1 MGVHYFYTWVTRR
14 YPLFKKLYDPEIIP
28 AIDNFFIDLN
38 GVLYRCAKDDK
49 ALFRDI
55 LKGKNFGEIFASI
68 FNYINFL
75 VNHTRPRKRIY
86 IAIDGVAPR
95 AKMNNQRQR
104 RYHSARANKSLNDFL
119 TNELQTDPGVVS
131 FKNNSI
137 SPGTD
142 FMMDLID
149 HVKFFVQR
157 KIHEDD
163 NWKGIEVIFSGGD
176 IPGEGEHK
184 IMDWLRGWKQSPDY
198 DINESHCVY
207 SNDADLIF
215 LGLSLHL
222 PKMLIL
228 REVHKFSDN
237 PVNSATKRTTEE
249 PQIELLFINIL
260 REYMELEYA
269 KDKEKY
275 THEFDLERVIDDFIL
290 IAYFIGNDFLHQL
303 YCMSTKKGNFDEMIE
318 IFKSTLPNLG
328 GYLSDKGRINWT
340 NFGKFLQ
347 KIMPLE
353 VKMIETT
360 LEQMTEYLKETKESK
375 QSLFNS
381 ERDRRQRDFEEEE
394 DHTVTKNSVTT
405 MDEEEDDE
413 TGKNKT
419 RGAVAAPAD
428 EDDEE
433 DDEED
438 QHEFHEDLKAQIQ
451 HDDALK
457 KLDKNYELEFQL
469 NYTKINNE
477 VHFIADILSGLRSND
492 PKKIQEKKLMFYKK
506 FFKLGSLAGVD
517 QVCMD
522 YMKGMQFVMHYYF
535 HGCPSWDYYYP
546 YFMSPFLSDLIEVVN
561 QHANDVRITFDR
573 AGPYKPFDQLA
584 YILPRASMGLL
595 PDEYSRVLLSDP
607 RTEKYYPAKMEDF
620 EPFDGIHDYQWIAKL
635 ELFNDKDMNAVLK
648 TIDDSKFTHKEKR
661 RNSQATPQIFRY
673 NAKAP
678 AVAVKSIIQG
688 LNDFT
693 EHIDVL
699 EVDLEKMYP
708 FDESK
713 MDYKMDG
720 LNPDDGFPSL
730 KIVDGV
736 TGSLS
741 AVSRKAKYRKFILKI
756 NPDTAKPDR
765 TRNGLKGFVFYDYPF
780 KKVAYVNT
788 EVTAEGNYTTGN
800 LESKIVGDIAYQKNV
815 QPNRLHDVY
824 KVVQDDSTEQ
834 LYREKGI
841 DFCVRG
847 DRESYYEIEYRKSTW
862 RTVLDAQRKLIYDF
876 DYVQEIYPHGL
887 LFPFDMKT
895 YQGLQT
901 QLRFPKHEDE
911 LFRPGNTAV
920 NLYNGDVFTIKET
933 SKSNITVSGVV
944 TKPNQYPSR
953 QVVEQKKLLD
963 QHWRLIDKSFL
974 KELGLQE
981 SEILVLYGIMDSV
994 VIRTDS
1000 SKTSSLILG
1009 QMFDIGLRM
1018 FKALGV
1024 VESKLQIV
1032 VDLVK

>member
-55 LKGKNFGEIFASI
+55 LKGKNFGEIFAAI

-119 TNELQTDPGVVS
+119 TDELQTDPGVVS

-198 DINESHCVY
+198 DINESHCIY

-237 PVNSATKRTTEE
+237 PVNSATKRTSEE
-249 PQIELLFINIL
+249 PQIELLFINLL
-260 REYMELEYA
+260 REYMELEYN
-269 KDKEKY
+269 KDKDRY
-275 THEFDLERVIDDFIL
+275 NHQFDIERVIDDFIL

-318 IFKSTLPNLG
+318 IFKTTLPGLG
-328 GYLSDKGRINWT
+328 GYLSDKGRINWP
-340 NFGKFLQ
+340 NFAKFLQ

-353 VKMIETT
+353 IKMIETT
-360 LEQMTEYLKETKESK
+360 LEQMREYLEETKKSK
-375 QSLFNS
+375 QSLFNDT
-381 ERDRRQRDFEEEE
+381 RDHDNRHNEDEE
-394 DHTVTKNSVTT
+394 DDMTVTKNSSTAGDGAD
-405 MDEEEDDE
+405 DEEEE
-413 TGKNKT
+413 TKKKPRT
-419 RGAVAAPAD
+419 VTAPAD
-428 EDDEE
+428 DDEDE
-433 DDEED
+433 DSEEHD
-438 QHEFHEDLKAQIQ
+438 FHEDLKAQVHQ
-451 HDDALK
+451 DDALK
-457 KLDKNYELEFQL
+457 KLDKNYELEYQL
-469 NYTKINNE
+469 NYTKIKNE
-477 VHFIADILSGLRSND
+477 VSFISDMLGGLKSQD
-492 PKKIQEKKLMFYKK
+492 PKVQAQKKLLFYKK
-506 FFKLGSLAGVD
+506 FFKLDSLEHVD
-517 QVCMD
+517 NVCLD

-535 HGCPSWDYYYP
+535 HGCPSWSYYYP
-546 YFMSPFLSDLIEVVN
+546 YFMSPFLSDLITVVN
-561 QHANDVRITFDR
+561 KHAANVQITFDR
-573 AGPYKPFDQLA
+573 EGPYKPFDQLA

-607 RTEKYYPAKMEDF
+607 RTEKYYPARMEDF

-635 ELFNDKDMNAVLK
+635 ELFNDPEMQEVLK
-648 TIDDSKFTHKEKR
+648 KIDYSKFTPKEKR
-661 RNSQATPQIFRY
+661 RNSQGVPQIYRY
-673 NAKAP
+673 NKKAP
-678 AVAVKSIIQG
+678 AVHVKSIIQG

-693 EHIDVL
+693 EHLEIVEIDL
-699 EVDLEKMYP
+699 DKQYP
-708 FDESK
+708 FNESK
-713 MDYKMDG
+713 IEYDLKG
-720 LNPDDGFPSL
+720 LNPNDGFPSL
-730 KIVDGV
+730 KIVPGV
-736 TGSLS
+736 TGQL
-741 AVSRKAKYRKFILKI
+741 AAINKKAKYRKFVLTI
-756 NPDTAKPDR
+756 NPDAVDPQRK
-765 TRNGLKGFVFYDYPF
+765 RNGLSGFVFFDYPF
-780 KKVAYVNT
+780 RKIGYVNT
-788 EVTAEGNYTTGN
+788 EVTAEGSYSNGN
-800 LESKIVGDIAYQKNV
+800 LESKIVSDIAYQRNV
-815 QPNRLHDVY
+815 APNRLYDVY
-824 KVVQDDSTEQ
+824 KAVSDDSTSL

-841 DFCVRG
+841 DFNVRG
-847 DRESYYEIEYRKSTW
+847 DRESYYELEYRKSAW
-862 RTVLDAQRKLIYDF
+862 RTILDTNRKVVYEY
-876 DYVQEIYPHGL
+876 DYVQEVYPHGL
-887 LFPFDMKT
+887 LVPFDLKV
-895 YQGLQT
+895 YEECQT
-901 QLRFPKHEDE
+901 QLKFPKNEDE
-911 LFRPGNTAV
+911 LFKSGNSAV
-920 NLYNGDVFTIKET
+920 NLYNGDIFTIKDK
-933 SKSNITVSGVV
+933 SKSNITVSGVI
-944 TKPNQYPSR
+944 TKPNPNPSR
-953 QVVEQKKLLD
+953 QVIEQRKLLD
-963 QHWRLIDKSFL
+963 QHWRLIDNSFL
-974 KELGLQE
+974 KELGLKE
-981 SEILVLYGIMDSV
+981 SEILVLYGIMDSF

-1018 FKALGV
+1018 FKALGMF
-1024 VESKLQIV
+1024 ESKLQIV
-1032 VDLVK
+1032 ADLVK